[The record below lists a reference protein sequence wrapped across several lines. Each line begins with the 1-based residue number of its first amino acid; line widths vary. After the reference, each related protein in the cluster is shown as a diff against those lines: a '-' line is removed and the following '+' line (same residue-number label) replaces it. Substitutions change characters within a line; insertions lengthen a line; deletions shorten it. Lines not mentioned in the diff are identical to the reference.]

1 MQTGSVAADK
11 LVLKT
16 NLDYGLIG
24 TYNSEISSSPF
35 ERFYLGGDGLWLCA
49 LDDRE
54 VIALRGYSNGS
65 LSPNEG
71 ATLYNKY
78 TMEMRYALSLNPQS
92 PIYALAF
99 IEAGN
104 SWDTFK
110 DFNPFN
116 VKRSAGVGIRITI
129 PMMGMMGVDWGYG
142 FDDIIGIPDANKGQ
156 FHFSINQQF

>member
-1 MQTGSVAADK
+1 M
-11 LVLKT
+11 
-16 NLDYGLIG
+16 I
-24 TYNSEISSSPF
+24 
-35 ERFYLGGDGLWLCA
+35 
-49 LDDRE
+49 E

-156 FHFSINQQF
+156 FHSLSINNFN